1 MLSKKGNTVNNFDDW
16 YYEQCQIDAA
26 ELVGPNAHEYEQC
39 VERFYEDEGR
49 HEAHLIRYNLERA

>member
-1 MLSKKGNTVNNFDDW
+1 MNNFDDW

-39 VERFYEDEGR
+39 VERFYEDETR
-49 HEAHLIRYNLERA
+49 REAHRIRYNLEHA